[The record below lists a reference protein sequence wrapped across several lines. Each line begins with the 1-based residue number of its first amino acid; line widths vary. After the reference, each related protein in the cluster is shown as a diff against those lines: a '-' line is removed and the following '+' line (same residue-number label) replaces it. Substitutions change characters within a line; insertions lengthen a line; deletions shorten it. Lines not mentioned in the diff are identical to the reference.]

1 MSNNSAQDQKN
12 VMIYSLILNDI
23 LRMVLKEVA
32 PVVQST
38 FCFFKLFSLQFK
50 SNKTQRVMTAMTAMT
65 VTTNRE
71 IKASMSKTL
80 SRPSMKSPR
89 REL

>member
-50 SNKTQRVMTAMTAMT
+50 SNKTQRVMTAMT

-80 SRPSMKSPR
+80 GRPSMKSPR